1 VNADD
6 KPSQNRRRNP
16 FPAFTDT
23 EYELFMATIREEAR
37 NGARSAIAEHLDDYC
52 KQHRERTE
60 NIEAVVFGR
69 AERGIVGLDQRM
81 ARAEETVT
89 AWADDR
95 QWFKRM
101 VYTAVV
107 TAVVGVIIAVVPIL
121 LNG

>member
-1 VNADD
+1 MDEASPTGD
-6 KPSQNRRRNP
+6 RRRNP
-16 FPAFTDT
+16 FPAFTDV

-37 NGARSAIAEHLDDYC
+37 KGAELAICTHLKDHCGEH
-52 KQHRERTE
+52 RRRTE
-60 NIEAVVFGR
+60 AVEAVVFGR
-69 AERGIVGLDQRM
+69 AERGVRGLDDRIL
-81 ARAEETVT
+81 RVEETVE

-101 VYTAVV
+101 VYAAVV